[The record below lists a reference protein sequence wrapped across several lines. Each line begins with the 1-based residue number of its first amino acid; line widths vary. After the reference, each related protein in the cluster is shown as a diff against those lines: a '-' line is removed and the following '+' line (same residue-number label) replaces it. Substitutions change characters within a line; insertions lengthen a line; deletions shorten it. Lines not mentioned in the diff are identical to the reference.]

1 MSPFILHQKGA
12 GPSLSVPIWFL
23 TEYMPEANGD
33 FVKVYLFLLLTASR
47 SEASLSVDT
56 IADELSCT
64 ESDVIRALKYWEKR
78 GLLLLVTGADGSLH
92 EVELID
98 PTPEAAAQTPAFST
112 PVSAVAQ
119 TAAAM
124 TSAPQPVTPDIPKEP
139 QVAARRAPQPVSS
152 ASVLNDPEFQTLVM
166 VSEQY
171 LGRTLSRSD
180 VDIFAS
186 WYHDTD
192 HNFDLID
199 HLVQYCVERQI
210 PRLDYMNKVLINWQ
224 NAGIKTVQEA
234 KDFSKQQSEDMWA
247 VFRELGITN
256 HRPTTEEA
264 GKLDYWRKNLGFS
277 MEMILE
283 ACRRTIRS
291 IQSPNFNYVQGILE
305 DWNKQNVHDMEAL
318 KKADEAFDA
327 EKAGR
332 GTGKRSSAERRS
344 GGVRRS
350 ASSPNRF
357 HNFEQ
362 RSYDYQEWQ
371 QDLLSP
377 YQNQNPTPDPVPD
390 TAGDSWA
397 DTLLAS
403 YQKKG

>member
-64 ESDVIRALKYWEKR
+64 ESDVLRALKYWEKR
-78 GLLLLVTGADGSLH
+78 GLLLLMTDADGSLH

-98 PTPEAAAQTPAFST
+98 PTPEEAPAQTFAN
-112 PVSAVAQ
+112 PVSAVSQ
-119 TAAAM
+119 PIPQM
-124 TSAPQPVTPDIPKEP
+124 SAPQMNVAPDIPKDAP
-139 QVAARRAPQPVSS
+139 TPARRAPQPVSS

-166 VSEQY
+166 ISEQY

-224 NAGIKTVQEA
+224 NAGIKTVQQA

-332 GTGKRSSAERRS
+332 GTGKRSDTSRRTGSTRRTS
-344 GGVRRS
+344 G
-350 ASSPNRF
+350 SPNRF

-377 YQNQNPTPDPVPD
+377 YQNQNPTPDPVPNTD
-390 TAGDSWA
+390 SDSWA

-403 YQKKG
+403 YKKKG

>member
-1 MSPFILHQKGA
+1 
-12 GPSLSVPIWFL
+12 
-23 TEYMPEANGD
+23 
-33 FVKVYLFLLLTASR
+33 
-47 SEASLSVDT
+47 
-56 IADELSCT
+56 
-64 ESDVIRALKYWEKR
+64 
-78 GLLLLVTGADGSLH
+78 
-92 EVELID
+92 
-98 PTPEAAAQTPAFST
+98 
-112 PVSAVAQ
+112 
-119 TAAAM
+119 
-124 TSAPQPVTPDIPKEP
+124 
-139 QVAARRAPQPVSS
+139 
-152 ASVLNDPEFQTLVM
+152 
-166 VSEQY
+166 
-171 LGRTLSRSD
+171 
-180 VDIFAS
+180 
-186 WYHDTD
+186 
-192 HNFDLID
+192 
-199 HLVQYCVERQI
+199 
-210 PRLDYMNKVLINWQ
+210 MNKVLINWQ

-403 YQKKG
+403 YKKKG